1 VKVNLL
7 RYYPRFVWGIQ
18 VLVLGWCGPFVPSPR
33 GGGIFWNLSFSPCSF
48 LGVFEPETFP
58 VGFDDVDAMVDAA
71 GLVDAVLNSF
81 EENALDPSGPVIVRV
96 TGPSPGGK
104 FRVNRKKEQHWRS
117 SWMYSRNSLVYS
129 FSIEMM

>member
-1 VKVNLL
+1 MSQLWGFEAGSRRPEGEEPVGRRGL
-7 RYYPRFVWGIQ
+7 RPAGRSA
-18 VLVLGWCGPFVPSPR
+18 PFVLFATLASV
-33 GGGIFWNLSFSPCSF
+33 LEAVA
-48 LGVFEPETFP
+48 LA

-81 EENALDPSGPVIVRV
+81 EENALDPSEPVIVRV